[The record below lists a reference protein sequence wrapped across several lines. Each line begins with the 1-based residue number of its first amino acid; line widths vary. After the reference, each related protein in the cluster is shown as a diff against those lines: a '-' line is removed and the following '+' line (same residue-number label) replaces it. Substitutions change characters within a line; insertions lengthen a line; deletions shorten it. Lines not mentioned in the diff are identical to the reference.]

1 MHNSIVAI
9 AGVTAVLVGVG
20 VVNSHRA
27 EEVTRA
33 ASVAPPPAPIDEL
46 MPPAA
51 SALGCLSSGSQVLP
65 DGIATMHLGASSETI
80 ASWHCVDIR
89 GRHPSSTRVFRGIP
103 GVTTTPVTT
112 LITPSQNLSVQ
123 TFEVVRQTVVITAVA
138 ALADDRTGW
147 NWSGRAVRLSFS
159 TGDGEAFLP
168 GAAEWFG
175 EPCSSATLSFRAW
188 TPSWWVGEQT
198 ALLRFT
204 NTGTRSCVVS
214 GYPTVAATNRNG
226 THQVIR
232 TLNGPFGGVVSSPDP
247 PIVVLDPNDVATALI
262 EARTANGACG
272 RSDRLEVSLENFADP
287 VTVRYAIDLCG
298 LQVHPLTDQYLGP
311 TS

>member
-27 EEVTRA
+27 DEVSRA
-33 ASVAPPPAPIDEL
+33 AMVAPPTVPLDEV

-51 SALGCLSSGSQVLP
+51 SALGCHSSGSQVLP
-65 DGIATMHLGASSETI
+65 DGIATMRLGASSETI
-80 ASWHCVDIR
+80 ASWHCVDLR
-89 GRHPSSTRVFRGIP
+89 GRHPSSTRVFLGIP
-103 GVTTTPVTT
+103 GDTTTQVTT

-123 TFEVVRQTVVITAVA
+123 TFKVVLHTVEITAVA
-138 ALADDRTGW
+138 ALADDRPAW
-147 NWSGRAVRLSFS
+147 NWSGRAVRLSYT
-159 TGDGEAFLP
+159 TGDGETFSLSAT
-168 GAAEWFG
+168 EWFG
-175 EPCSSATLSFRAW
+175 EPCSSTTLSVRAW
-188 TPSWWVGEQT
+188 TPPWWVAEQT

-204 NTGTRSCVVS
+204 NTGSRSCVVS

-226 THQVIR
+226 TNQVIR
-232 TLNGPFGGVVSSPDP
+232 TLNGPFGGVVSSPEP

-287 VTVRYAIDLCG
+287 VTVPYAIDLCG